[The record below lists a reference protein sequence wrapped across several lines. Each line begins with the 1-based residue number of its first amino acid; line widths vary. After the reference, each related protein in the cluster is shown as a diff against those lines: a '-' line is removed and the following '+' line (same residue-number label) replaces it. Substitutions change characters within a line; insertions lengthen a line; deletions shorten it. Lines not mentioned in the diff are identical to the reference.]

1 MVTNKHSKIGV
12 HKNAS
17 FELVHSYVAGIV
29 KIADLYNILKDEIIT
44 VKGKCYFEK
53 NLGTKKKA
61 WLSNHLATYKLCYG
75 EVCVRKT

>member
-1 MVTNKHSKIGV
+1 MVTDKHSKIGV
-12 HKNAS
+12 HKNES
-17 FELVHSYVAGIV
+17 FELVHSCVAGIV
-29 KIADLYNILKDEIIT
+29 KIADLDNILKDEIIT

-61 WLSNHLATYKLCYG
+61 WLSKHLATYKLCYG